1 MSIKKEKT
9 NKRTRAG
16 ELCFF
21 FSLDHIL
28 CDRFIASR
36 CFTLACLSTFQNSK
50 ELQTANRD
58 LEVLI
63 KDLKREKLNL
73 EAMLNKH
80 KCLLNNTVEEVRE
93 M

>member
-28 CDRFIASR
+28 CDCFISSG
-36 CFTLACLSTFQNSK
+36 CFTLVCLHFQNSR

-80 KCLLNNTVEEVRE
+80 KCLLNTTVEEVRE